1 MNMLNLDYSIIF
13 VIILIWL
20 LMNILNKVYYKP
32 VGKLIQEREQKIEKD
47 SRKMESTTK
56 GVEEKTRHIEKVLSD
71 SKKESMRIREAL
83 IQKGEAVREQMI
95 IEARERSKSL
105 LKRKMEELEQ
115 ELVKA
120 EEQLTQEIDLFSDK
134 IKDKFL

>member
-1 MNMLNLDYSIIF
+1 MLNLDYSIIF